1 MIRFLFDVISLVFW
15 TIILYGSQWVLSL
28 VCFFVPTFV
37 FERLGIA
44 LLDKHRIKVTRDK
57 NVAGNYD
64 KNKYD
69 CELIVHNPK
78 YFKRSFIEGSRGMG
92 ESYMVSVCSHKT
104 KTVESERNTNS
115 LSWCVLINVI
125 SIFLFSILIAPV
137 LCLVAAGW
145 MVGLRQSP

>member
-64 KNKYD
+64 KNKCD

-78 YFKRSFIEGSRGMG
+78 CFKRSFIEGSRGMG

-104 KTVESERNTNS
+104 KTVGSE
-115 LSWCVLINVI
+115 
-125 SIFLFSILIAPV
+125 
-137 LCLVAAGW
+137 
-145 MVGLRQSP
+145 